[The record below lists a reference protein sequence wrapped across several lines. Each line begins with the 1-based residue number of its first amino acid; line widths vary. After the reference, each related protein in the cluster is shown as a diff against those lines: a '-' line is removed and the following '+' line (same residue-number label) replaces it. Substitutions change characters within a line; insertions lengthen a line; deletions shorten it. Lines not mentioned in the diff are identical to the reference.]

1 MTKVIVILIL
11 CSSMAFAN
19 FYKNNLEGWFAYKD
33 INLTEKLE
41 DNNTKKDAAK
51 FPAGKKPKKIVEIP
65 EDLEELSAKE
75 FEALI
80 TEAKEISTMNPT
92 KDNVRKFIILQNF
105 VQQKADALTSTW
117 GEVMLENPELDISVN
132 IAKTSFAKSAMGEAS
147 KTEKKAF
154 FSKFSKHM
162 TVVMFYDS
170 NKREVAS
177 KQDDVMNFISYDYSE
192 IKQLKID
199 INNKKANELFAKLK
213 ISDERLPDIWLMID
227 FDGKQAWKR
236 VAIGLSTQDKIMNKI
251 YEYSKEIFQ
260 KEKKK

>member
-33 INLTEKLE
+33 ANLTEKLE
-41 DNNTKKDAAK
+41 DNNTKKDTTK

-65 EDLEELSAKE
+65 EDLEEISAKE

-154 FSKFSKHM
+154 FSKFSKYM
-162 TVVMFYDS
+162 TVVMFYDG
-170 NKREVAS
+170 NKREVTT

-199 INNKKANELFAKLK
+199 INNKKANELFARLK
-213 ISDERLPDIWLMID
+213 ISEERLPDIWLIID

-260 KEKKK
+260 EEKKK

>member
-1 MTKVIVILIL
+1 MTKVVSMLLL
-11 CSSMAFAN
+11 CSSMTFAN

-33 INLTEKLE
+33 ANLTEKLE
-41 DNNTKKDAAK
+41 DNTTKKDTAK
-51 FPAGKKPKKIVEIP
+51 FPAGKKPKKTVEIP

-105 VQQKADALTSTW
+105 VQKKADQLTSTW

-132 IAKTSFAKSAMGEAS
+132 IAKTSFAKSAMSESS

-154 FSKFSKHM
+154 FSEFSKHM

-170 NKREVAS
+170 NKREVTS
-177 KQDDVMNFISYDYSE
+177 KQDDVMNFISYDYPE

-199 INNKKANELFAKLK
+199 INNKKADELFAKLK

-227 FDGKQAWKR
+227 FEGKQAWKR
-236 VAIGLSTQDKIMNKI
+236 VAIGLSTQDKIMNKV
-251 YEYSKEIFQ
+251 YEYSKKIF
-260 KEKKK
+260 KEEKKK

>member
-1 MTKVIVILIL
+1 MTKVISMLLL

-33 INLTEKLE
+33 ANLTEKLE
-41 DNNTKKDAAK
+41 DNNTKKNTAK
-51 FPAGKKPKKIVEIP
+51 FPAGKKTKKIVEIP

-105 VQQKADALTSTW
+105 VQQKADQLTSTW

-132 IAKTSFAKSAMGEAS
+132 IAKTSFAKSAMS
-147 KTEKKAF
+147 DSYKTQKKTF
-154 FSKFSKHM
+154 FSKFSKYM

-170 NKREVAS
+170 NKREVTT
-177 KQDDVMNFISYDYSE
+177 KQDDVMNFISYDYPE

-199 INNKKANELFAKLK
+199 INNKKANELFTKLK

-236 VAIGLSTQDKIMNKI
+236 VAIGLSTQDKIMNKV
-251 YEYSKEIFQ
+251 YEYSKKIFQ
-260 KEKKK
+260 KGE